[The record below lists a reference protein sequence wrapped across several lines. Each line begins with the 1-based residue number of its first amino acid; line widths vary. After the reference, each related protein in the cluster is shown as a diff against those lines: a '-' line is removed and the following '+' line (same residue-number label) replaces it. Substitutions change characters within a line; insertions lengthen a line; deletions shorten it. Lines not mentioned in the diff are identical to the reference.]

1 MNEVR
6 CGDCLWALEDVEE
19 GAVDLIITS
28 PPYAMRRKGTYGGV
42 PEAEYVDWFCERAD
56 QFERVLSVFGSFVLN
71 IKEHCVDG
79 ERHRYVYDLVIALR
93 DRGWLLVDELIWH
106 KKNPMP
112 GHWNCRLKDG
122 FERLYHFTQKRKDFK
137 FFPDAVRQPA
147 SASMIE
153 KFKKGATG
161 VNNPDVRSRSGS
173 GHDIAAINMVRR
185 ARRKELSGTGSG
197 FTKDREAEKTWTTA
211 RPSNVI
217 HCSAETTNRGHSAVF
232 PSAIPE
238 FFVKLM
244 TEPGDL
250 VLDPFAGSGTSLEVA
265 KRLGRRYLGVEIDEK
280 YATDARERL
289 ARELV

>member
-71 IKEHCVDG
+71 IKEHCVKG
-79 ERHRYVYDLVIALR
+79 ERSDYVMRLVLALR
-93 DRGWLLVDELIWH
+93 ARGWRLVDQFIWH
-106 KKNPMP
+106 KPNPVP
-112 GHWNCRLKDG
+112 GHWPTRLKDG
-122 FERLYHFTQKRKDFK
+122 WEHCFHFAVTDQFR
-137 FFPDAVRQPA
+137 FFPDEVRQEA
-147 SASMIE
+147 
-153 KFKKGATG
+153 KHDYGG
-161 VNNPDVRSRSGS
+161 RRRSGRTEK
-173 GHDIAAINMVRR
+173 A
-185 ARRKELSGTGSG
+185 TGSG
-197 FTKDREAEKTWTTA
+197 FGYDYGREQSKLA

-217 HCSAETTNRGHSAVF
+217 TAAVGSGNKDHSAVF
-232 PSAIPE
+232 PHDLAE
-238 FFVKLM
+238 FFIGLM
-244 TEPGDL
+244 TTPGDL

-280 YATDARERL
+280 HAADARERL